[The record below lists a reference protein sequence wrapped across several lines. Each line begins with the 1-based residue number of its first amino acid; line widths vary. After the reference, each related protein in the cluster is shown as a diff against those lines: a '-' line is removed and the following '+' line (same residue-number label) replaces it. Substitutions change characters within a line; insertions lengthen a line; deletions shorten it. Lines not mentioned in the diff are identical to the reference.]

1 MGTQVTA
8 GYGDP
13 ETWGPYLGHPNDS
26 RAKIDTD
33 AYEREIQ
40 AEADRIRKNIK
51 GGKNVTEEDCEAMR
65 LVLADHICRY
75 VCDVEIIGL
84 IEAHVAEDKE
94 KLFERFGGILNNS
107 VVGLAETF
115 VEEATDD

>member
-1 MGTQVTA
+1 MGMGTQVTA

-13 ETWGPYLGHPNDS
+13 VTFPTGTKDPQCF
-26 RAKIDTD
+26 DTE
-33 AYEREIQ
+33 AYERAIQ
-40 AEADRIRKNIK
+40 AEADRIRKNIS
-51 GGKNVTEEDCEAMR
+51 GKNVTEEDCEAMR

>member
-8 GYGDP
+8 GPGDP
-13 ETWGPYLGHPNDS
+13 VTFPIGTKDPQCF
-26 RAKIDTD
+26 DTE
-33 AYEREIQ
+33 AYERAIQ

-51 GGKNVTEEDCEAMR
+51 GGKNVTGEDCEAMR

-94 KLFERFGGILNNS
+94 KLFERFGTVLNES
-107 VVGLAETF
+107 VAGLAETF
-115 VEEATDD
+115 VEEAADD